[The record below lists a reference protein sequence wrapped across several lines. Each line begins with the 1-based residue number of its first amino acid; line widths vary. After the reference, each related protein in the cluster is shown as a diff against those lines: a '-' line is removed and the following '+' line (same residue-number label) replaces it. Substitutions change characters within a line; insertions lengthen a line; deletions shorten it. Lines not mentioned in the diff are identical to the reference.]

1 MLGFIIW
8 DKALVKTYI
17 CLFVPTVPG
26 EFILVLYLIFSSW
39 QDAVIRTDDAASVA
53 RRANLSATHK
63 IFLSVIPSL
72 LNVDLTAA
80 GQLRGYEGTER

>member
-17 CLFVPTVPG
+17 CLFAPTVPR
-26 EFILVLYLIFSSW
+26 EFILVLYLIFRSW
-39 QDAVIRTDDAASVA
+39 QDGVIRTDDAASVA